1 MEWKFI
7 AFDILIYLLI
17 FGIFNSVKFIAP
29 DEVLREDELKAALTW
44 LPPAIVD
51 VPISL
56 IFAITA
62 YKLARS
68 AKKST
73 SKK

>member
-1 MEWKFI
+1 MEWKFF

-17 FGIFNSVKFIAP
+17 FGIFYSVHFLAP
-29 DEVLREDELKAALTW
+29 DKVLREDELKAALIW

-62 YKLARS
+62 YYLAKS

-73 SKK
+73 GKK